1 MIVTNKYN
9 LPKSIVELAQNSQ
22 FRPTEKH
29 YSVTTIL
36 SPSRS
41 VLLTRRHFDEIEIDA
56 SETVNQILGTATHS
70 LIEKMDKTGFA
81 EIYLSHEIKD
91 GYYLTGKCDLYDEE
105 NSAIV
110 DWKTGTVWKI
120 KYCDFEDW
128 KKQGLM
134 YAWLANKQGKFV
146 NKIVFHCLLKDW
158 TAREKR
164 VANLKGEFYPEA
176 QIYTWKYMVTTQ
188 DLIDIEAYIRSR
200 FDDLIESEKLS
211 DDDLEDCGKIDT
223 WYTGDKF
230 AVYKDEKATKATKL
244 CDSQEEAD
252 GYIQNK
258 MNGKG
263 IVKYR
268 QGEYR
273 RCQDYCS
280 CCNFC
285 KYYKERKAE

>member
-1 MIVTNKYN
+1 MGTP
-9 LPKSIVELAQNSQ
+9 L
-22 FRPTEKH
+22 
-29 YSVTTIL
+29 
-36 SPSRS
+36 
-41 VLLTRRHFDEIEIDA
+41 DEIFD
-56 SETVNQILGTATHS
+56 TFYS
-70 LIEKMDKTGFA
+70 LMRDT
-81 EIYLSHEIKD
+81 
-91 GYYLTGKCDLYDEE
+91 DL
-105 NSAIV
+105 A
-110 DWKTGTVWKI
+110 
-120 KYCDFEDW
+120 
-128 KKQGLM
+128 
-134 YAWLANKQGKFV
+134 
-146 NKIVFHCLLKDW
+146 
-158 TAREKR
+158 
-164 VANLKGEFYPEA
+164 
-176 QIYTWKYMVTTQ
+176 
-188 DLIDIEAYIRSR
+188 
-200 FDDLIESEKLS
+200 KLS

-258 MNGKG
+258 LNGKG